1 MCTPAAIT
9 SVIIGGAQTVS
20 SIAGQR
26 QQAEMQQ
33 QAQNLAAQQE
43 RERYLAEVAA
53 MRTREQQEMVAKAQ
67 RIDEA
72 SRRAQEVRARATVA
86 AGESGIS
93 GLSVNAL
100 INDLAR
106 QEQEYIFSEKQQ
118 ASMTDVANQMRLKEA
133 GLGFN
138 RNMLRIRQPIEQP
151 DYLGT
156 AIGGIQTGLSTFN
169 TLSDAGFNQE
179 FKKFTDNI

>member
-1 MCTPAAIT
+1 
-9 SVIIGGAQTVS
+9 
-20 SIAGQR
+20 
-26 QQAEMQQ
+26 
-33 QAQNLAAQQE
+33 
-43 RERYLAEVAA
+43 
-53 MRTREQQEMVAKAQ
+53 
-67 RIDEA
+67 
-72 SRRAQEVRARATVA
+72 
-86 AGESGIS
+86 
-93 GLSVNAL
+93 
-100 INDLAR
+100 
-106 QEQEYIFSEKQQ
+106 
-118 ASMTDVANQMRLKEA
+118 MTDVANQMRLKEA